1 MSQADPL
8 DGAMGYPA
16 HVMIRRNVI
25 EMVESEDAAGQR
37 LQEPHPVRF
46 ALIFPAILLDGK
58 GNVLGT
64 EFFPRGERPAGATP
78 QLSNDF
84 AEMLLNNRLSEIFV
98 GEIVT
103 EEKVVVEKMAEG
115 ANSDIVDQ
123 SGNTH
128 VLINDRCRWTLV
140 AQDFETRCLEA

>member
-1 MSQADPL
+1 
-8 DGAMGYPA
+8 
-16 HVMIRRNVI
+16 NV
-25 EMVESEDAAGQR
+25 VEIVVGEDAAGPR
-37 LQEPHPVRF
+37 LEAPSPVGF
-46 ALIFPAILLDGK
+46 ARIFPAILLDGK

-64 EFFPRGERPAGATP
+64 EFFPGGERPAGATP

-103 EEKVVVEKMAEG
+103 VEKVVVEKMAEG
-115 ANSDIVDQ
+115 AMSDIVEQ

-128 VLINDRCRWTLV
+128 VLLNERCRWTLV
-140 AQDFETRCLEA
+140 AQDFA